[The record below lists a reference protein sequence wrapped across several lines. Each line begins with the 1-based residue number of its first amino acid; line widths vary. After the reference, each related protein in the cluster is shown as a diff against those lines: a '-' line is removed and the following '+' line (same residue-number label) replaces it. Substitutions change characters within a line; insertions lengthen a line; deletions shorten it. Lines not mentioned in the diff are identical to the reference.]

1 MDALFHD
8 RVQLGAA
15 DDAQLHV
22 ITGVPDQDRRSH
34 SGHPDSLVGRASHT
48 SRLTQAKRHCFASL

>member
-22 ITGVPDQDRRSH
+22 ITGVPDQDAEATPVTRTPWSA
-34 SGHPDSLVGRASHT
+34 G
-48 SRLTQAKRHCFASL
+48 QATHHD

>member
-34 SGHPDSLVGRASHT
+34 SGHLDSWSAG
-48 SRLTQAKRHCFASL
+48 QATHHD